1 MGDEVLHWPRGTEQA
16 DGVGVDCRCA
26 GCAQAWRVHPSM
38 AGFRFTCVCG
48 AWIEVPAV
56 RADGSPVAPAA
67 LPGPAA
73 EDDGSALPAPK
84 HRGGLPGRRLSDA
97 IGGDLDLA
105 ADRPAELA
113 NVRSYDGRPLR
124 RDPDG
129 EWTLRFASV
138 ETQRRSNDANILWI
152 AGLLSCFYVPALLI
166 HLLAEPQEAVSLFP
180 AVSVASG
187 LLVIVALGVAKVRWS
202 ALFAPARLRYF
213 AEAVVV
219 AAALAVLA
227 VGWVSLLRRDRVGT
241 SDGLDTLR
249 SDLGLPM
256 ALFVISLCPGI
267 FEELAFRGIIQPRL
281 TLHFGRTVG
290 ALAGGA
296 AFALGHGVTLG
307 FPFHVTIGLWLS
319 FLKDR
324 SGSLLPGMLAH
335 ALYNGIIVCA
345 S

>member
-1 MGDEVLHWPRGTEQA
+1 
-16 DGVGVDCRCA
+16 
-26 GCAQAWRVHPSM
+26 M
-38 AGFRFTCVCG
+38 AGFRLTCVCG
-48 AWIEVPAV
+48 EWIDVPAV
-56 RADGSPVAPAA
+56 HADGTPVAAAA
-67 LPGPAA
+67 LPGPEAG
-73 EDDGSALPAPK
+73 DDGSALPAPAT
-84 HRGGLPGRRLSDA
+84 RGGLTRRRLSDLKS
-97 IGGDLDLA
+97 GDLDLA

-124 RDPDG
+124 RDEDG

-138 ETQRRSNDANILWI
+138 ETQRRSNDASILWI
-152 AGLLSCFYVPALLI
+152 AGLLACFYVPALLI
-166 HLLAEPQEAVSLFP
+166 HLFAKPQEVVSLFP

-187 LLVIVALGVAKVRWS
+187 LLVIVGLSVAKVRWS
-202 ALFAPARLRYF
+202 DLFAPARLRYF

-227 VGWVSLLRRDRVGT
+227 VAWVALLRRDRVGA
-241 SDGLDTLR
+241 SDGLDALK

-281 TLHFGRTVG
+281 ALHFGRTVG
-290 ALAGGA
+290 ALIGGA

-319 FLKDR
+319 FLKVR

>member
-1 MGDEVLHWPRGTEQA
+1 MSDEVLHWPRGTEQE

-48 AWIEVPAV
+48 RWIDVPAV
-56 RADGSPVAPAA
+56 RPDGTPIATAA
-67 LPGPAA
+67 LPGPEAD
-73 EDDGSALPAPK
+73 DDGSALPAPK
-84 HRGGLPGRRLSDA
+84 DRSALPRRRLSDA
-97 IGGDLDLA
+97 MSGDLDLA
-105 ADRPAELA
+105 TDRPAELA

-138 ETQRRSNDANILWI
+138 ETQRRHNDASVLWI
-152 AGLLSCFYVPALLI
+152 AGLLACFYVPALLI
-166 HLLAEPQEAVSLFP
+166 HLFADPQEVVALFP
-180 AVSVASG
+180 AVAVASG

-202 ALFAPARLRYF
+202 DLLAPARFRYF
-213 AEAVVV
+213 AEAVLV
-219 AAALAVLA
+219 AATLAVLA
-227 VGWVSLLRRDRVGT
+227 LGWVAFLRRDRTGPPE
-241 SDGLDTLR
+241 GLDTLR

-267 FEELAFRGIIQPRL
+267 FEELAFRGVIQPRL
-281 TLHFGRTVG
+281 ALHFGRTAG
-290 ALAGGA
+290 ALMGGA

-307 FPFHVTIGLWLS
+307 FPFHVGIGLWLS

-345 S
+345 L